1 MSGGSSYG
9 SGSGSTRRYGS
20 YGSSNDPF
28 SSSSSS
34 SSGLPP
40 LPSIGSSPFDT
51 LPSLNSSGLPPLS
64 SGSSSS
70 RRDGI
75 YGGSSSALPPL
86 PRSSG
91 VSGSGTSGLP
101 PLPPLPGMRTSSA
114 EDSLRSF
121 QSSSSRRR
129 PSTST
134 SSSSG
139 TLFSTTRDLPPMC
152 SYYDSL
158 PFTGTGKPFPT
169 TPRFGPDG
177 KPYTI
182 HDYPYG
188 SGDAWR
194 APLGTPP
201 SNKPFVPS
209 RGSTLILPSVG
220 YRKG

>member
-1 MSGGSSYG
+1 MAAGSSYG

-40 LPSIGSSPFDT
+40 LPSIGSRPFDT
-51 LPSLNSSGLPPLS
+51 LPSLSSSGISPLA
-64 SGSSSS
+64 SGS
-70 RRDGI
+70 RRNGI

-86 PRSSG
+86 PRSSRIT
-91 VSGSGTSGLP
+91 SGGGSSSSSGLP
-101 PLPPLPGMRTSSA
+101 PFPPLPGARTSSA

-121 QSSSSRRR
+121 QSNSSRRR

-134 SSSSG
+134 SGSSSG
-139 TLFSTTRDLPPMC
+139 TLFSTTRDLPPMN
-152 SYYDSL
+152 SYYESI

-194 APLGTPP
+194 APQGTPP

-209 RGSTLILPSVG
+209 RGST
-220 YRKG
+220 